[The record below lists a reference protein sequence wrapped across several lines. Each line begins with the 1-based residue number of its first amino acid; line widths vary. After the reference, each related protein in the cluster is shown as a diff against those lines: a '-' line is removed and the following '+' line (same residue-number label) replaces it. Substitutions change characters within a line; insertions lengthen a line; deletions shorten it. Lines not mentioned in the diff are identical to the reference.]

1 MNAKTEM
8 SVAAQLRALADKLD
22 GGASGSAVAPK
33 WEHGDAEWS
42 PPDEFGRVQLRH
54 VEMVLVPRYG
64 AVLSQT
70 ELTVGGEKTNTLAMP
85 RWFFIR
91 EAASTDFAS
100 WNVGNSAMR
109 EPANAAWTWKY
120 SNVGR
125 VEADN
130 IIPGTLATNDPL
142 PVFLRKLDAACEEY
156 VVGVAFHLYGL
167 AHRD

>member
-1 MNAKTEM
+1 M
-8 SVAAQLRALADKLD
+8 
-22 GGASGSAVAPK
+22 
-33 WEHGDAEWS
+33 
-42 PPDEFGRVQLRH
+42 QLRH

-120 SNVGR
+120 AVSGR
-125 VEADN
+125 VEAEN
-130 IIPGTLATNDPL
+130 IIAGTLATNEPL
-142 PVFLRKLDAACEEY
+142 QVFLRKLDQACEQY
-156 VVGVAFHLYGL
+156 VEGIRFHLWGL
-167 AHRD
+167 AHLD